1 MPWSYLH
8 VEITQ
13 KIFMAGKF
21 IVELGQGHMYDS
33 AIGGPQGIFFATNTQ
48 LSF

>member
-13 KIFMAGKF
+13 KNIYGRKVYSGAWTRSY
-21 IVELGQGHMYDS
+21 VLS
-33 AIGGPQGIFFATNTQ
+33 AISGPQGIFFATNTQ

>member
-1 MPWSYLH
+1 MSWSYLH
-8 VEITQ
+8 VYISQ

-21 IVELGQGHMYDS
+21 IVKLGQGHTYYQLLVDPRVFS
-33 AIGGPQGIFFATNTQ
+33 LQPTHK